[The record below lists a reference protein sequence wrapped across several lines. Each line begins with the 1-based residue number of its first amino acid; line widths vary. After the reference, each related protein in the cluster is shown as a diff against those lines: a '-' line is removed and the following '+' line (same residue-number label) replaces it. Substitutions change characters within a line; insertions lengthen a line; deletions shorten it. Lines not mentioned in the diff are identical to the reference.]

1 MGYKKKMHFT
11 KFITF
16 YWGIGG
22 FIYLIGQ
29 CVSTT
34 RFSVLNLL
42 MIPFHLLFEIPTYG
56 LRYYYGDIIFLN
68 LILSWSAGAIGFLL
82 GYLLNELRYRMMPN
96 K

>member
-1 MGYKKKMHFT
+1 MGYKKKIHFM

-16 YWGIGG
+16 YWGIGSL
-22 FIYLIGQ
+22 IYLIGQ
-29 CVSTT
+29 WVSTT

-56 LRYYYGDIIFLN
+56 LRYYYGDIILLN
-68 LILSWSAGAIGFLL
+68 IMLSWSAGALGFLL
-82 GYLLNELRYRMMPN
+82 GYLLNELRVRMMAN